1 MAQVA
6 FRIDRSHRYLVLES
20 TPGYSAAV
28 GITFVD
34 GNKQVFD
41 SSSSIQFDESAPEK

>member
-20 TPGYSAAV
+20 TAGYSAAM
-28 GITFVD
+28 GIRFVD

-41 SSSSIQFDESAPEK
+41 SSSSIKFDDTAPQK